1 MNTIHANEIVEGQ
14 SLSVPRYG
22 LHLVEGV
29 AIQGRTVVVRV
40 SRYTTFG
47 GRAFRTFTFPY
58 TARVRVSG

>member
-1 MNTIHANEIVEGQ
+1 MITITANEIAEGQ

-47 GRAFRTFTFPY
+47 GRAFRTFTFPVSS
-58 TARVRVSG
+58 RVRIA